1 MANNK
6 KITEL
11 ESAIP
16 TSEFNFVAATNTE
29 NYRVTLSNLAS
40 AILPDDLG
48 SSADIDALEGALDQL
63 DDRINLIIGED
74 GEVQDGFISSI
85 APKFPDSFVF
95 FHDISNNAGST
106 FYEFY
111 KTPTSDTHL
120 SGIYVESADNLKASI
135 RWDGPLDHYMG
146 TGYINDIEIPLGNII
161 ELGDKTRRFEG
172 FIDNFNLV
180 GDTVITG
187 SANGS
192 TGYAKIIELG
202 PGPTAHDI
210 SIDSIINSTPAPG
223 TLLGTDDLKE
233 GDVININ
240 VIYKVDDYL
249 YDLQIPHSIEVHDEN
264 LAKQS
269 IHTNLNWQPA
279 GTLGA
284 GYSGL
289 SLPVTV
295 SNRDGLQGVCLSAT
309 NRAGIVGAKDCSTD
323 FQGANRSR
331 NVDNTT
337 PVITFESVDYPN
349 GQEAIKSNESATVN
363 HTVSDANEYEYR
375 SDNGEL
381 DINSIAVFEAAK
393 NAQYLA
399 GGYNI
404 TQNNF
409 TLKATRTTNGI
420 YVENSTIVN
429 IANEP
434 LALATTLPAA
444 IKSGPNPGEDHSFT
458 LLSTQKFLQVPT
470 LSLDA
475 TQNPISTLNNTDNG
489 TDEDSNKYRLTVID
503 GDEKGL
509 FSWGVIAV
517 NLAGITTTNVSDD
530 YNIQGFTERV
540 ITANPQDLAQGLASL
555 GVAVGDPNNI
565 TFENLSKGGS
575 GPNGGTMY
583 TYLFIADD
591 VQLDFSFD
599 NENRFTACDSSGL
612 TLSQGDHLFNL
623 DKLSRDAN
631 VDVNKPS
638 QFVVSED

>member
-16 TSEFNFVAATNTE
+16 NSEFNFLAATNTE
-29 NYRVTLSNLAS
+29 NYRVTLSNLSS
-40 AILPDDLG
+40 AILPDDIG
-48 SSADIDALEGALDQL
+48 SSADIDALEEAVGQL
-63 DDRINLIIGED
+63 DDRIDLIIGED

-95 FHDISNNAGST
+95 FHDISNNNGST
-106 FYEFY
+106 FYEYY

-120 SGIYVESADNLKASI
+120 SGIYIESADNLKASI

-146 TGYINDIEIPLGNII
+146 TGYINNIEIPLSNVT

-172 FIDNFNLV
+172 FIDNLNLV

-202 PGPTAHDI
+202 PGPRAHDI
-210 SIDSIINSTPAPG
+210 SIDSIVNAVAAPG

-233 GDVININ
+233 DDVININ
-240 VIYKVDDYL
+240 VIYKMDDFD
-249 YDLQIPHSIEVHDEN
+249 YDLQIPKSIEVHDEN
-264 LAKQS
+264 LSKQS
-269 IHTNLNWQPA
+269 IHTNLNWQPSN
-279 GTLGA
+279 LGVN
-284 GYSGL
+284 YSGV

-295 SNRDGLQGVCLSAT
+295 SERDGPQGVCLSAT
-309 NRAGIVGAKDCSTD
+309 NRAGIVGLKDCSTD
-323 FQGANRSR
+323 FDGPNRTR
-331 NVDNTT
+331 NVDNTI
-337 PVITFESVDYPN
+337 PVITFGSVDYPA
-349 GQEAIKSNESATVN
+349 GQEAIKSAESAIVN
-363 HTVSDANEYEYR
+363 HTVIDADQYEYR

-381 DINSIAVFEAAK
+381 DINSVAVLEDNK
-393 NAQYLA
+393 SAQYLA

-409 TLKATRTTNGI
+409 TVKATRTTNGI
-420 YVENSTIVN
+420 YVEESTVVN
-429 IANEP
+429 IANDP

-444 IKSGPNPGEDHSFT
+444 IKSGPNPGENHNFT

-475 TQNPISTLNNTDNG
+475 TQDPISTLSNTDNG
-489 TDEDSNKYRLTVID
+489 TDEDSNRYTLTVID
-503 GDEKGL
+503 GDQKG
-509 FSWGVIAV
+509 FFAWTVNAV
-517 NLAGITTTNVSDD
+517 NLAGIPTNNVSDD
-530 YNIQGFTERV
+530 YNIQGFTERT
-540 ITANPQDLAQGLASL
+540 ITADPQDLAQGLASL
-555 GVAVGDPNNI
+555 GVSVGDANNI
-565 TFENLSKGGS
+565 TFENLTKGGS

-583 TYLFIADD
+583 NYLFIADD

-599 NENRFTACDSSGL
+599 DENFFTVCDSNGL
-612 TLSQGDHLFNL
+612 TSAEGDHLFNL

-631 VDVNKPS
+631 VDVNKPA